1 MLVTWYFFL
10 LLVSCSVGSYYDGER
25 ESCVLCPNGTYQD
38 EEGQIT
44 CDSCPSSQ
52 NPGNQKLAG
61 AHSVSQCGGK
71 AQKQTIQCFCPFFL
85 LLLELSCTVPEKMP
99 HVQCL
104 SDVQGEL
111 LVLIYLMQVSK
122 NCRFWKIILK
132 YLDHFHFIPQGDFQF
147 YNMSF
152 QGKWD
157 ADGKVVKR
165 SDGIDSQM

>member
-71 AQKQTIQCFCPFFL
+71 AQKQIIQCFCPFFL

-104 SDVQGEL
+104 SGVQGEL
-111 LVLIYLMQVSK
+111 LVLIYLMRISQKLQILQNNPEIFRSLPFYSTGRFSVLQHELSRQVR
-122 NCRFWKIILK
+122 CRW
-132 YLDHFHFIPQGDFQF
+132 
-147 YNMSF
+147 
-152 QGKWD
+152 
-157 ADGKVVKR
+157 
-165 SDGIDSQM
+165 